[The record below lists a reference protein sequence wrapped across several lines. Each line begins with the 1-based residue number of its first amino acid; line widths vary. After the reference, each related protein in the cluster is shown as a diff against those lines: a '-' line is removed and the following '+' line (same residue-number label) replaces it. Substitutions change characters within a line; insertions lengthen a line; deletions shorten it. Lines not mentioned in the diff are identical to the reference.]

1 MVNRIK
7 VLLVD
12 DHDIVMDGIES
23 ILSETPYVQVVGKA
37 SSAAMAEELLQDRTP
52 DVVLTDISLGE
63 ITGLELTKRIVRS
76 HPATKVIVLTMHDSV
91 QHMTA
96 LLEAGAMGYLLKTVR
111 QDEMLLAIKQVMAGQ
126 QYLQQ
131 SIAGRYARSLR
142 LQEEAT
148 RQSPLSPREI
158 EIIRLIAKE
167 FTTSQ
172 ISKELFLSEHTV
184 ETHRKNIIRKTGVKS
199 VIGLMNYAREQGLLL

>member
-37 SSAAMAEELLQDRTP
+37 SSAAMAEELLQHRTP

-111 QDEMLLAIKQVMAGQ
+111 QDELLLAIKQVMAGQ